1 MWHPCHPLVPIGA
14 SFLSDPVKIR
24 CVNFMADTLK
34 FWTVGSKSLFNCK
47 KVQNYGRTY
56 WCGPALRVC
65 FANTHSLNST
75 YLVLRPRQ
83 VEYECALYSL
93 PLWGKG
99 RKSETKSC
107 LFQRVPFFFLFLQKD
122 DGINSILLTVLL
134 ALFADRTD
142 WARCCCLQ
150 QPSCRITHLE
160 PFPPASPLG
169 VHPELVALVFLL
181 NSSFLLLSPVHER
194 TKGI

>member
-1 MWHPCHPLVPIGA
+1 MRAI
-14 SFLSDPVKIR
+14 FIR
-24 CVNFMADTLK
+24 SLIRIDCVNYMAYLHK
-34 FWTVGSKSLFNCK
+34 YWAVGSKSLFNCK

-65 FANTHSLNST
+65 FANTHRWTRPTSS
-75 YLVLRPRQ
+75 YVLDRSNTN
-83 VEYECALYSL
+83 VHFFSL

-99 RKSETKSC
+99 RKSETKRC

-160 PFPPASPLG
+160 PTPPASLLG
-169 VHPELVALVFLL
+169 VHPELVALVFRL
-181 NSSFLLLSPVHER
+181 NSSFFLLSPVHER

>member
-83 VEYECALYSL
+83 VEYECAFFFPPSL
-93 PLWGKG
+93 GK
-99 RKSETKSC
+99 RKKVRDEEVSFPESAG
-107 LFQRVPFFFLFLQKD
+107 FFLFLQKD

-160 PFPPASPLG
+160 SFPPASPLG

-181 NSSFLLLSPVHER
+181 NSSFLLLLLVHER
-194 TKGI
+194 TSGI